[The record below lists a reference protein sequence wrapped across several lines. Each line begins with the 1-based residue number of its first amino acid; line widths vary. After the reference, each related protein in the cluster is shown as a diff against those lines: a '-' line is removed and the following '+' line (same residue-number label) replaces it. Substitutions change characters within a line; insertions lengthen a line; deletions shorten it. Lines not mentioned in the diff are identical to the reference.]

1 MHSDKFRSARPPL
14 RGTTTYVE
22 GPCPADPVQQASQRI
37 RSVDASGTEASGSTI
52 DTDGKSQ
59 EAVKNPSLWQDN
71 VIYSNASLVNT
82 NPEPDPEAPIAGID
96 SRRSRGQPTVAPDAG
111 HKLVHR
117 GVVDETVRNGTR
129 AAQRFSLED
138 DGAPGTPGAPGAP
151 GTPGTPGT
159 PDMRR

>member
-1 MHSDKFRSARPPL
+1 MHSDKFRAARPPL
-14 RGTTTYVE
+14 HSGTTYVE
-22 GPCPADPVQQASQRI
+22 GPYSADPVQRASQRI
-37 RSVDASGTEASGSTI
+37 RSVEASGTEASGSTV

-59 EAVKNPSLWQDN
+59 EAAKDPSLWQDN

-96 SRRSRGQPTVAPDAG
+96 SRRSHGQPMVATQAG

-138 DGAPGTPGAPGAP
+138 DDAPDTP
-151 GTPGTPGT
+151 
-159 PDMRR
+159 R